1 MGFFFN
7 SRARSCGCDVM
18 TPSTNP
24 GFSRHAT
31 DAGFSATRA
40 R

>member
-1 MGFFFN
+1 MWVVRN
-7 SRARSCGCDVM
+7 SRARSCGSDVV
-18 TPSTNP
+18 TLLTYP